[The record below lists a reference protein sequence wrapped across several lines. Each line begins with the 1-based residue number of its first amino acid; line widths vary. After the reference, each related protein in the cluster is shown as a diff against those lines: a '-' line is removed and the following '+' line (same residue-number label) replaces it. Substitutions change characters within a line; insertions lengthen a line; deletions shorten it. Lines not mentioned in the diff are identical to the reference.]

1 MLRVCFFFSRAIF
14 YLFNVHRCCNT
25 VNIGEVAL
33 QCTQCTSVL
42 HKKCLAGYTQ
52 KYQKSFFFCIHEPL
66 RNSECAH
73 DTNEHQF
80 IPYYKKKIIC
90 ESSVCPLTL
99 KNKKEKK
106 EMKNKEKKEQKE
118 KEKQDKLDKKSNSGS
133 FSESSTEEGS
143 GKKQKEVFFPALYFF
158 SYVSVLGSKHLR

>member
-1 MLRVCFFFSRAIF
+1 MSTLFFFPVLSTF
-14 YLFNVHRCCNT
+14 YSFHRRCCNT

-42 HKKCLAGYTQ
+42 HKKCLAGYSQ
-52 KYQKSFFFCIHEPL
+52 KCKKINFCIHEVL
-66 RNSECAH
+66 RHSECAH

-90 ESSVCPLTL
+90 ESAVCPLAL

-106 EMKNKEKKEQKE
+106 ELKHKEKKEQKE
-118 KEKQDKLDKKSNSGS
+118 KEKQDKLDKKSKSGS

-143 GKKQKEVFFPALYFF
+143 GNFKQKEVLFFKTRLAHVLLFF
-158 SYVSVLGSKHLR
+158 